1 MPVLP
6 LKRMVYHMPE
16 SNKPQDFETQGT
28 WGGAGFLIGACI
40 KYCAYLGAGEERGKK
55 MPTPS
60 PVLLKNKILKLNLQA
75 PPDFND

>member
-6 LKRMVYHMPE
+6 LKRMVYHIPE

-28 WGGAGFLIGACI
+28 WGGTVFLMGACI
-40 KYCAYLGAGEERGKK
+40 KYCAYLGGWGGEREKNAN
-55 MPTPS
+55 PFACAF
-60 PVLLKNKILKLNLQA
+60 KNKILKLTLQA

>member
-28 WGGAGFLIGACI
+28 WRGCWFSHGRVYQVLGLSGDWGGEREKNANPVAC
-40 KYCAYLGAGEERGKK
+40 ALKK
-55 MPTPS
+55 
-60 PVLLKNKILKLNLQA
+60 KILKLTLQA